1 MELYP
6 PEHKLLQTIIQNW
19 TEHPLRE
26 CEATFGSKEKAGQVD
41 GTAFLAVAQRLR
53 SKGYTALP
61 QEDRLTVTTP
71 ENNRFTL
78 SGMGVIQQYCRDNR
92 MAGKPFVAITKDRAS
107 NDPPLELEDYGT
119 TVKVRN
125 EIPLPIAVINDVLT
139 NWGQQKKAF
148 RLIRRWSFEGDG
160 FQFDLSIVHS
170 TLKDVKGN
178 YKWVRNF
185 MDQNIRSLP
194 PTYEIEVEI
203 KRSPENT
210 DPAKA
215 LSSLIKGIGEVLR
228 GLQKS
233 TLLIRRSIK
242 EKVLNS
248 YKLLTKEERFRGV
261 APVTLELRNML
272 EKKEEGVPS
281 LYDGYNV
288 TDKADG
294 LRVLGFTDTKGE
306 LFMIDMAMNVY
317 RTGLKK
323 EGCKDSLLDGE
334 WVTVSKDGK
343 GIQQLLFFDM
353 YINAR
358 QKVDSLPFEKAEVE
372 QTRYKMMNKWV
383 STWNEGEGP
392 DLLVKSL
399 TPKTRLQVSAKRF
412 EFANAG
418 DKTIFQRAAA
428 VLKKT
433 SAKDYLYNTDG
444 LIFTPNESPLPER
457 AGVGFLEQFK
467 WKPAHDNTIDFLVGI
482 QKEEGKEKEGIL
494 VKEGTGETISY
505 KTLRLFVG
513 SSADPGY
520 DNPRDTVLLEKE
532 LPKLSRPGVK
542 RDYKPVLFNPKEFPD
557 TMANICY
564 RELLEDTGTNQQY
577 ISTDRSSEP
586 IQDKSIVEM
595 AYDPKQLPGWRWIPV
610 RVRHDKTE
618 RFQRGIVGRTLNSD
632 MVAESVWNSIHEP
645 ITETMIKTGSENPSM
660 EESLELMNMTQG
672 REGVGLRY
680 VERKAS
686 TQDLALIRGLRD
698 FHNRYIKED
707 LLLEKGLMGKNKTL
721 VDFAV
726 GKAADIQK
734 WRRNDVA
741 FVFGVDIAGDS
752 IRGAEDGA
760 YRRYLNT
767 LVTQRGR
774 PLAPMIFTIGDSA
787 KLISSGEAGATE
799 EERDIMRAVYG
810 LEPNGPIPPYVTKH
824 GKNKLK
830 NGADCA
836 AIMFAL
842 HYLFKDE
849 ASFNGLLENIRDSVK
864 VGGYFVGCC
873 FDGEKVFE
881 LLRNVKKGEKKV
893 GMEAGA
899 NIWTIV
905 KQYDQEELPLGSAAF
920 GMPIDVEFISIGTSH
935 REYLVPFSLLTEKL
949 ATIGLELLNDAELK
963 AMGLKQSTNMF
974 EESYKMAAASG
985 KKYEM
990 PDTVKQY
997 SFLNRWFIFKRKGM
1011 QGKQVEPDEVGSP
1024 QYANFGPK
1032 TPDFGPKTPEFGRA
1046 EAKELAVKQK
1056 AMPKDAIPIP
1066 GVEGAYQLPI
1076 VPFEEVVPV
1085 PKLAAAPAPLG
1096 AKAPKPLAVAPPGA
1110 PRTTFE
1116 INDLLQFHIDITPID
1131 KLKLGDKNASRWLSP
1146 IAPFPITDDGVE
1158 YPSLEHFIGAMK
1170 YKVATDKANK
1180 APQLFGTEGSIHQ
1193 ASMRKKLAKEL
1204 GGKVLTED
1212 ERFDLYKEEMA
1223 AINAAT
1229 KPAGFKQQGAKYD
1242 EGAWSANKRDVLMEG
1257 LGQRWNNDARF
1268 RKIVEA
1274 ARNQGK
1280 YLLYSVGTT
1289 GTSDIGGI
1297 YKPKEKRIEGDN
1309 LIGKLIMELAGFP
1322 SA

>member
-19 TEHPLRE
+19 VDHPLRE
-26 CEATFGSKEKAGQVD
+26 CEATFGSKDKGKVD

-78 SGMGVIQQYCRDNR
+78 SGMGIIQQYCRDNR

-107 NDPPLELEDYGT
+107 NDPPLELEDYAT

-125 EIPLPIAVINDVLT
+125 EIPLPKSVENDVLA
-139 NWGQQKKAF
+139 NWAQQKKAF
-148 RLIRRWSFEGDG
+148 RLIRRWSFEAEG

-170 TLKDVKGN
+170 TFKDAKGN

-185 MDQNIRSLP
+185 QDQNIRAAA

-203 KRSPENT
+203 KRSPDNS

-215 LSSLIKGIGEVLR
+215 LSSLVKGVGEVLR
-228 GLQKS
+228 GLQKN
-233 TLLIRRSIK
+233 TLLIRQSTK
-242 EKVLNS
+242 DKVLNS

-261 APVTLELRNML
+261 APVTLELKNML

-281 LYDGYNV
+281 LYNGYNV

-317 RTGLKK
+317 RTGLMK
-323 EGCKDSLLDGE
+323 ESCKDSLLDGE
-334 WVTVSKDGK
+334 WVTVNKEGK
-343 GIQQLLFFDM
+343 GVQQLLFFDM
-353 YINAR
+353 YINAK
-358 QKVDSLPFEKAEVE
+358 QKVDSLPFEKEEVE
-372 QTRYKMMNKWV
+372 QTRFKIMTKWV
-383 STWNEGEGP
+383 SKWNEEDGP
-392 DLLVKSL
+392 TLLVKGL

-412 EFANAG
+412 EFANAD
-418 DKTIFQRAAA
+418 DKTIFQRAAV

-433 SAKDYLYNTDG
+433 SAEKYAYNTDG
-444 LIFTPNESPLPER
+444 LIFTPNEMPLPER
-457 AGVGFLEQFK
+457 AGVGFLHQFK
-467 WKPAHDNTIDFLVGI
+467 WKPAHDNTIDFLVNI
-482 QKEEGKEKEGIL
+482 QKEDGVEKESII

-532 LPKLSRPGVK
+532 LPKEVRPGAK

-564 RELLEDTGTNQQY
+564 REILEDTGTNQQY
-577 ISTDRSSEP
+577 ISTDRSVEP

-595 AYDPKQLPGWRWIPV
+595 AYDPKQLPGWRWRPV

-645 ITETMIKTGSENPSM
+645 ITETMIKTGSENPSV
-660 EESLELMNMTQG
+660 EENAELMSMTQG
-672 REGVGLRY
+672 REGVALRY

-734 WRRNDVA
+734 WRRNNVG
-741 FVFGVDIAGDS
+741 FVFGVDIAGES
-752 IRGAEDGA
+752 IRGPDDGA

-767 LVTQRGR
+767 LVSQHGR
-774 PLAPMIFTIGDSA
+774 PLAPMIFAIGDSA
-787 KLISSGEAGATE
+787 KSIASGEAGATE
-799 EERDIMRAVYG
+799 EERDIMRSIYG
-810 LEPNGPIPPYVTKH
+810 QLEPSGPIPPYVTKH
-824 GKNKLK
+824 GKNRLK

-873 FDGEKVFE
+873 FDGETVFE

-893 GMEAGA
+893 GMEKGA

-905 KQYDQEELPLGSAAF
+905 KQYDQEELPTGAAGF

-935 REYLVPFSLLTEKL
+935 REYLMPFPLLVEKL
-949 ATIGLELLNDAELK
+949 ATIGLELLNAAELK
-963 AMGLKQSTNMF
+963 EMGLQHSTNMF
-974 EESYKMAAASG
+974 EESYKMAKAGG
-985 KKYEM
+985 KNYPM
-990 PDTVKQY
+990 PDTVKEY
-997 SFLNRWFIFKRKGM
+997 SFLNRWFIFKRKGT
-1011 QGKQVEPDEVGSP
+1011 QARAAAVEESTTAAGE
-1024 QYANFGPK
+1024 GP
-1032 TPDFGPKTPEFGRA
+1032 FSPKTPEFGPGPNDGA
-1046 EAKELAVKQK
+1046 AAPPALSLAPPAAPAKSAVKR
-1056 AMPKDAIPIP
+1056 PIPSDAIPVP
-1066 GVEGAYQLPI
+1066 GVEGAYELPV
-1076 VPFEEVVPV
+1076 VPFVEEE
-1085 PKLAAAPAPLG
+1085 APA
-1096 AKAPKPLAVAPPGA
+1096 KPASAVVGA

-1116 INDLLQFHIDITPID
+1116 INDILQFHIDITPID

-1146 IAPFPITDDGVE
+1146 IAPFPITDDDVE

-1170 YKVATDKANK
+1170 YKVATDKPNK
-1180 APQLFGTEGSIHQ
+1180 APQLFGSEGSIHQ
-1193 ASMRKKLAKEL
+1193 AMLRKKVSKEL
-1204 GGKVLTED
+1204 GGKVLSED
-1212 ERFDLYKEEMA
+1212 ELFELYKEEMT
-1223 AINAAT
+1223 AIASAT
-1229 KPAGFKQQGAKYD
+1229 KPAGFKLQGAKFD
-1242 EGAWSANKRDVLMEG
+1242 EGAWSANKRDVLLEG
-1257 LGQRWNNDARF
+1257 LGQRWTNDARF
-1268 RKIVEA
+1268 RRIIEA
-1274 ARNQGK
+1274 ARTQGK
-1280 YLLYSVGTT
+1280 YLLYYTGAI
-1289 GTSDIGGI
+1289 GTSDLGGV
-1297 YKPKEKRIEGDN
+1297 YRPKDKKIEGEN